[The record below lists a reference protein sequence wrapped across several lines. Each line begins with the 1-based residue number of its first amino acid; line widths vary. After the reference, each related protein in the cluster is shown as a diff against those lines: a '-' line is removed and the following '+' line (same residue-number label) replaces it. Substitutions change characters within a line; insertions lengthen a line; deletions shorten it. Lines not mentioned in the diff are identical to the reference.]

1 MKALIKASVTG
12 PDVSIPLY
20 VVLPP
25 GSGFCPGSAHGRH
38 LMGFDEDRSANLR
51 CVVVMPLVRFLGLT

>member
-1 MKALIKASVTG
+1 MLPEIALRSNSNRI
-12 PDVSIPLY
+12 PDGTY